1 MSNEMISLI
10 PKIIEK
16 YKIKTLDITGG
27 APELHPEFKNLITS
41 LGTKQVDIIDR
52 CNLTI
57 FFEEGY
63 EDLPQFLAKNK
74 VIVTA
79 SLPCYEKNNVD
90 FQRGFGVFEKSIN
103 AIKFLNDLGY
113 GKKENGLQLNL
124 VYNPVSPILPPSQEI
139 LEKDYKKILF
149 EKYNI
154 VFNNL
159 YTITNM
165 PINRYEESLRKEGKL
180 ETYYKLLKEN
190 FNEKNLENLMCKK
203 TISVNWLGE
212 IYDCD
217 FNQQINFREDKGPKT
232 LFDLL
237 NKFPSY
243 TDFGKDIIPEAL
255 NRGDTLKSYV
265 FDDYWEDIGTIGAFF
280 ESNLALTE
288 QPKPPFS
295 FYDEKFPIYTRPR
308 FLPPSKL
315 VDAQITDSIVCEGTI
330 LKSCSILHCVLG
342 VRSRIESDS
351 VLEDTLVMGA
361 DFFESPEE
369 RIELRKGGGTPL
381 GVGEGTTVKRAILDK
396 NTRIGDNVVIINKD
410 RVEEADKPELGFYIR
425 NGIVVVVK
433 NATIA
438 NGTVI

>member
-1 MSNEMISLI
+1 MKEKFPSIYKEPIDTLQINIGYKCNQACKHCHVNSSPLRTEKMSNEIISLI
-10 PKIIEK
+10 PKIIDK

-27 APELHPEFKNLITS
+27 APELHPEFKNLIAS
-41 LGTKQVDIIDR
+41 LSTKQVDIIDR

-79 SLPCYEKNNVD
+79 SLPCYEKDNVEI
-90 FQRGFGVFEKSIN
+90 QRGLGVFEKSIN
-103 AIKFLNDLGY
+103 AIKILNDLGY

-165 PINRYEESLRKEGKL
+165 PINRYEESLRREGKL
-180 ETYYKLLKEN
+180 NTYYKLLKEN

-217 FNQQINFREDKGPKT
+217 FNQQINFRENKGPKT

-237 NKFPSY
+237 DESF
-243 TDFGKDIIPEAL
+243 T
-255 NRGDTLKSYV
+255 
-265 FDDYWEDIGTIGAFF
+265 FDYGVAVKEHCFACTAGAG
-280 ESNLALTE
+280 S
-288 QPKPPFS
+288 
-295 FYDEKFPIYTRPR
+295 
-308 FLPPSKL
+308 
-315 VDAQITDSIVCEGTI
+315 
-330 LKSCSILHCVLG
+330 SC
-342 VRSRIESDS
+342 
-351 VLEDTLVMGA
+351 
-361 DFFESPEE
+361 
-369 RIELRKGGGTPL
+369 GGTL
-381 GVGEGTTVKRAILDK
+381 S
-396 NTRIGDNVVIINKD
+396 
-410 RVEEADKPELGFYIR
+410 
-425 NGIVVVVK
+425 
-433 NATIA
+433 
-438 NGTVI
+438 

>member
-1 MSNEMISLI
+1 MKEKFPSIYKKSIETLQINIGYKCNQACKHCHVNSSPLRTEKMSNEIISLI

-27 APELHPEFKNLITS
+27 APELHPEFKNLINS
-41 LGTKQVDIIDR
+41 LSTKQVDIIDR

-79 SLPCYEKNNVD
+79 SLPCYEKNNVEI
-90 FQRGFGVFEKSIN
+90 QRGLGVFEKSIN
-103 AIKFLNDLGY
+103 AIKILNNLGY

-154 VFNNL
+154 VFNKL

-165 PINRYEESLRKEGKL
+165 PINRYEESLRREGKL
-180 ETYYKLLKEN
+180 NTYYKLLKEN

-217 FNQQINFREDKGPKT
+217 FNQQINFRENKGPKT

-237 NKFPSY
+237 DESF
-243 TDFGKDIIPEAL
+243 T
-255 NRGDTLKSYV
+255 
-265 FDDYWEDIGTIGAFF
+265 FDYEVAVKEHCFACTAGAG
-280 ESNLALTE
+280 S
-288 QPKPPFS
+288 
-295 FYDEKFPIYTRPR
+295 
-308 FLPPSKL
+308 
-315 VDAQITDSIVCEGTI
+315 
-330 LKSCSILHCVLG
+330 SC
-342 VRSRIESDS
+342 
-351 VLEDTLVMGA
+351 
-361 DFFESPEE
+361 
-369 RIELRKGGGTPL
+369 GGTL
-381 GVGEGTTVKRAILDK
+381 S
-396 NTRIGDNVVIINKD
+396 
-410 RVEEADKPELGFYIR
+410 
-425 NGIVVVVK
+425 
-433 NATIA
+433 
-438 NGTVI
+438 

>member
-1 MSNEMISLI
+1 MKEKFPSIYKEPIETLQINIGYRCNQACKHCHVNSSPLRTEKMSNEMISLI

-27 APELHPEFKNLITS
+27 APELHPKFKNLITS
-41 LGTKQVDIIDR
+41 LNTKEVDIIDR

-90 FQRGFGVFEKSIN
+90 LQRGFGVFEKSIN
-103 AIKFLNDLGY
+103 AIKILNDLGY

-165 PINRYEESLRKEGKL
+165 PINRYEESLRREGKL
-180 ETYYKLLKEN
+180 NTYYKLLKEN

-217 FNQQINFREDKGPKT
+217 FNQQINFRENKGPKT

-237 NKFPSY
+237 DESF
-243 TDFGKDIIPEAL
+243 T
-255 NRGDTLKSYV
+255 
-265 FDDYWEDIGTIGAFF
+265 FDYGVAVKEHCFACTAGAG
-280 ESNLALTE
+280 S
-288 QPKPPFS
+288 
-295 FYDEKFPIYTRPR
+295 
-308 FLPPSKL
+308 
-315 VDAQITDSIVCEGTI
+315 
-330 LKSCSILHCVLG
+330 SC
-342 VRSRIESDS
+342 
-351 VLEDTLVMGA
+351 
-361 DFFESPEE
+361 
-369 RIELRKGGGTPL
+369 GGSL
-381 GVGEGTTVKRAILDK
+381 S
-396 NTRIGDNVVIINKD
+396 
-410 RVEEADKPELGFYIR
+410 
-425 NGIVVVVK
+425 
-433 NATIA
+433 
-438 NGTVI
+438 

>member
-1 MSNEMISLI
+1 MKEKFPPIYKEPIETLQINIGYKCNQACKHCHVNSSPLRTEKMSNEMISLI

-41 LGTKQVDIIDR
+41 LSTKQVDIIDR

-79 SLPCYEKNNVD
+79 SLPCYDKNNVD
-90 FQRGFGVFEKSIN
+90 IQRGFGVFEKSIN
-103 AIKFLNDLGY
+103 AIKILNDLGY

-165 PINRYEESLRKEGKL
+165 PINRYEESLRREGKL
-180 ETYYKLLKEN
+180 NTYYKLLKEN

-217 FNQQINFREDKGPKT
+217 FNQQINFRENKGPKT

-237 NKFPSY
+237 DESF
-243 TDFGKDIIPEAL
+243 T
-255 NRGDTLKSYV
+255 
-265 FDDYWEDIGTIGAFF
+265 FDYGVAVKEHCFACTAGAG
-280 ESNLALTE
+280 S
-288 QPKPPFS
+288 
-295 FYDEKFPIYTRPR
+295 
-308 FLPPSKL
+308 
-315 VDAQITDSIVCEGTI
+315 
-330 LKSCSILHCVLG
+330 SC
-342 VRSRIESDS
+342 
-351 VLEDTLVMGA
+351 
-361 DFFESPEE
+361 
-369 RIELRKGGGTPL
+369 GGTL
-381 GVGEGTTVKRAILDK
+381 S
-396 NTRIGDNVVIINKD
+396 
-410 RVEEADKPELGFYIR
+410 
-425 NGIVVVVK
+425 
-433 NATIA
+433 
-438 NGTVI
+438 